1 MTRERG
7 ITMNYETIKDQAKV
21 AQFMSLL
28 QDQSAE
34 YFVAFLAGI
43 KSVLP
48 MEEVLNLKQQDFYFD
63 DGEVK
68 LFNKITNEDG
78 RTTMVYW
85 GAMLDELNMYREWL
99 EARSPRPVWRLQG
112 HGQHVPGT
120 GSFSQPTAVL

>member
-1 MTRERG
+1 
-7 ITMNYETIKDQAKV
+7 MNYETIKDQAKV

-68 LFNKITNEDG
+68 LLTKITNEDS

-99 EARSPRPVWRLQG
+99 
-112 HGQHVPGT
+112 
-120 GSFSQPTAVL
+120 

>member
-1 MTRERG
+1 
-7 ITMNYETIKDQAKV
+7 
-21 AQFMSLL
+21 MSLL

-63 DGEVK
+63 DGKVK

-78 RTTMVYW
+78 WTTMVYW
-85 GAMLDELNMYREWL
+85 GA
-99 EARSPRPVWRLQG
+99 PC
-112 HGQHVPGT
+112 
-120 GSFSQPTAVL
+120 

>member
-1 MTRERG
+1 M
-7 ITMNYETIKDQAKV
+7 
-21 AQFMSLL
+21 
-28 QDQSAE
+28 
-34 YFVAFLAGI
+34 AGI

-99 EARSPRPVWRLQG
+99 EAHELFDACKATANMFPELEASRNQPLSFKKFDEIVAK
-112 HGQHVPGT
+112 T
-120 GSFSQPTAVL
+120 GDQIGAPFCADCA

>member
-1 MTRERG
+1 
-7 ITMNYETIKDQAKV
+7 
-21 AQFMSLL
+21 MSLL

-85 GAMLDELNMYREWL
+85 GAMLDELNIYREWL
-99 EARSPRPVWRLQG
+99 EARSTRPV
-112 HGQHVPGT
+112 
-120 GSFSQPTAVL
+120 

>member
-1 MTRERG
+1 
-7 ITMNYETIKDQAKV
+7 MNYETIKDQAKV

-63 DGEVK
+63 DGKVK

-78 RTTMVYW
+78 WTTMVYW
-85 GAMLDELNMYREWL
+85 GA
-99 EARSPRPVWRLQG
+99 PC
-112 HGQHVPGT
+112 
-120 GSFSQPTAVL
+120 

>member
-1 MTRERG
+1 
-7 ITMNYETIKDQAKV
+7 MNYETIKDQAKV

-68 LFNKITNEDG
+68 LFNK
-78 RTTMVYW
+78 YW
-85 GAMLDELNMYREWL
+85 PESRDFSHGMD
-99 EARSPRPVWRLQG
+99 RLLL
-112 HGQHVPGT
+112 T
-120 GSFSQPTAVL
+120 S

>member
-1 MTRERG
+1 
-7 ITMNYETIKDQAKV
+7 
-21 AQFMSLL
+21 MSLL

-68 LFNKITNEDG
+68 LFNK
-78 RTTMVYW
+78 YW
-85 GAMLDELNMYREWL
+85 PEI
-99 EARSPRPVWRLQG
+99 P
-112 HGQHVPGT
+112 
-120 GSFSQPTAVL
+120 